1 MRASETAGMSR
12 RTPLLLAATAAV
24 CLLAAP
30 AAQAATTV
38 ATETREFPVSAYRDA
53 VAWSSYD
60 EASGAYRLMLRR
72 AGAVQALPVP
82 AQSEPF
88 DVDLGTDGDG
98 RLVAVYSRSGR
109 LYEWS
114 SASGAERAL
123 GIRGTEPTV
132 RGGRL
137 AFVRRVGGRDV
148 LYLRRSAD
156 APSVR
161 QFTGDTSRFSH
172 IGLPDLS
179 RTHLAYV
186 TYGPG
191 RYGFGGQNLRLQTLT
206 GPSRVV
212 YRATSG
218 GANAADIVSPSF
230 DAAGTHLYWARTN
243 NGSGTGNRY
252 LRLDARHRP
261 PGRRPRLLPD
271 LLDELGER
279 RRRLRHGHRPP
290 GRVVR
295 GARARHPGRAPAD
308 GARRLGLGSRA

>member
-1 MRASETAGMSR
+1 
-12 RTPLLLAATAAV
+12 
-24 CLLAAP
+24 
-30 AAQAATTV
+30 
-38 ATETREFPVSAYRDA
+38 
-53 VAWSSYD
+53 
-60 EASGAYRLMLRR
+60 
-72 AGAVQALPVP
+72 VQALPVP

-98 RLVAVYSRSGR
+98 TLVAVYSRSGR

-179 RTHLAYV
+179 RTRLAYV

-218 GANAADIVSPSF
+218 GANAANIVSPSF

-252 LRLDARHRP
+252 LRLTLATGRQDAT
-261 PGRRPRLLPD
+261 
-271 LLDELGER
+271 
-279 RRRLRHGHRPP
+279 
-290 GRVVR
+290 R
-295 GARARHPGRAPAD
+295 GSSRICSTSWANDAD
-308 GARRLGLGSRA
+308 GFATGIALPGSSCEAPEAGTRIELQLTGPVAFG